1 MQNLAEF
8 TEKQPDYRYFKVNDE
23 RADIFIYKFIEEID
37 SNGIGGGSISFD
49 EEGNVI
55 NVEVNED
62 NHVYSYKV
70 NCFTV
75 DPNEITEEMIKE
87 NPLDYIDYV
96 KPTEEVEQV
105 IRRIFYFTIEY
116 LKILVFI
123 GGNYYGTHNY
133 LQNVIKNYY

>member
-1 MQNLAEF
+1 MQNIAEF
-8 TEKQPDYRYFKVNDE
+8 MNKQPDYRYFKVNDE

-37 SNGIGGGSISFD
+37 SNGIGGGTISFD

-62 NHVYSYKV
+62 SHVYSYKV

-96 KPTEEVEQV
+96 KPTEEVEQD
-105 IRRIFYFTIEY
+105 EY
-116 LKILVFI
+116 LLDLDYRITCLEL
-123 GGNYYGTHNY
+123 G
-133 LQNVIKNYY
+133 L

>member
-1 MQNLAEF
+1 MQSIAEF
-8 TEKQPDYRYFKVNDE
+8 MDKQPDYRYFKVNDE
-23 RADIFIYKFIEEID
+23 RADIFIYEFIEEID
-37 SNGIGGGSISFD
+37 SNGIGGGTISFD

-62 NHVYSYKV
+62 NHVHSYKV

-96 KPTEEVEQV
+96 KPTEEVEQD
-105 IRRIFYFTIEY
+105 EY
-116 LKILVFI
+116 LLDLDYRITCLEL
-123 GGNYYGTHNY
+123 G
-133 LQNVIKNYY
+133 L

>member
-1 MQNLAEF
+1 MQSIAKFMN
-8 TEKQPDYRYFKVNDE
+8 KQPDYRYFKVNDE

-37 SNGIGGGSISFD
+37 SKEMNMNVSFD
-49 EEGNVI
+49 EEGNRI
-55 NVEVNED
+55 ETEVDED

-96 KPTEEVEQV
+96 KPTEEVEQD
-105 IRRIFYFTIEY
+105 EY
-116 LKILVFI
+116 LLDLDYRITCLEL
-123 GGNYYGTHNY
+123 G
-133 LQNVIKNYY
+133 L